1 MWTRQSVNNLNNG
14 NLPGPP
20 GDYLNDQATMFLYAG
35 DKHAGENSTGN
46 AVMTV
51 LKSPEFLVE
60 EHPIECFSF
69 WFYFGVSTQKLVKE
83 KIMQNT
89 ILIMNQFL
97 FIFMTGFF
105 LSYQTEGNAET
116 LKVFIENKD
125 GKIQQ
130 DLWKLNDDIPN
141 DEKQW
146 IEGRV
151 EIKGSE
157 LSNDDAYRV
166 CNSLNKPSIVF

>member
-1 MWTRQSVNNLNNG
+1 MYSEDKYYMWTRQSVNNLNNG

-89 ILIMNQFL
+89 ILIMN
-97 FIFMTGFF
+97 
-105 LSYQTEGNAET
+105 
-116 LKVFIENKD
+116 
-125 GKIQQ
+125 
-130 DLWKLNDDIPN
+130 
-141 DEKQW
+141 
-146 IEGRV
+146 
-151 EIKGSE
+151 
-157 LSNDDAYRV
+157 
-166 CNSLNKPSIVF
+166 